1 MPVGRIV
8 LDEEV
13 TQVVDDTNKIF
24 GIKIQGMSQSV
35 KKICEIAVELQDDFK
50 VSVENLLNIIQ
61 KHCPKLIDSVI
72 VLQILRIYKKY
83 SSRKLM

>member
-13 TQVVDDTNKIF
+13 TQVVDDTKKIF
-24 GIKIQGMSQSV
+24 GIKIPGMSQSV
-35 KKICEIAVELQDDFK
+35 KKICEIAIELQDDFK

-61 KHCPKLIDSVI
+61 EHCPALIDSVT
-72 VLQILRIYKKY
+72 VLQVLKIYKKY
-83 SSRKLM
+83 SSREIK